1 MGTLIPCFFVLFCGS
16 TNISELVD
24 YWTSTPAIDEYNYDA
39 YHFYVYIRDNNS
51 SVKSSAIVLPTA
63 RYAGLSIRPVSD

>member
-1 MGTLIPCFFVLFCGS
+1 M
-16 TNISELVD
+16 VD

-51 SVKSSAIVLPTA
+51 SVKSSAIVLPNA